1 MKYLTERETGKE
13 REERGY
19 GNKKKEIECLRGK
32 EGERVLG
39 RVIMRERED
48 VMH

>member
-1 MKYLTERETGKE
+1 MKVIMKYLTERETGKE

-32 EGERVLG
+32 E
-39 RVIMRERED
+39 RERERER
-48 VMH
+48 M